1 MECLL
6 EVVTHSARVRG
17 GNGDGLSN
25 GDVGGTFATTQPAGK
40 EERMRMRKWRD
51 MLTMTVLAG
60 TLLAGPALSQEGGA
74 PAQPPP
80 DEKNEPETP
89 TTPPAPVPVPT
100 APVSRASSAAGDS
113 ALALPMLVTPR
124 ARDEIERDR
133 RLYTGMKAEAG
144 NRLLAAREQ
153 EMRYR
158 SRSELKKSEIESTKK
173 SIDLAKKDKRE
184 SEKKDLESQKKR
196 LEAQARFLDRM
207 RDVSTAQADVQE
219 AVSSYAQ
226 SRLPELDV
234 ETQLIDLQ
242 SDDPVVRGSV
252 DTQQLM
258 AKAVTAIKDR
268 ATRMEA
274 LAGKEKALADKRK
287 AALDAWSEMNK

>member
-1 MECLL
+1 
-6 EVVTHSARVRG
+6 
-17 GNGDGLSN
+17 
-25 GDVGGTFATTQPAGK
+25 
-40 EERMRMRKWRD
+40 MRMRNWRD
-51 MLTMTVLAG
+51 MLTVTALAG
-60 TLLAGPALSQEGGA
+60 TLLAGPAMAQEGGA

-80 DEKNEPETP
+80 DEKAEPEAK
-89 TTPPAPVPVPT
+89 TTPPVPVPVPT
-100 APVSRASSAAGDS
+100 APVTHASSAGGDS

-144 NRLLAAREQ
+144 NRLLASREQ
-153 EMRYR
+153 ELRYR
-158 SRSELKKSEIESTKK
+158 SRSEQKKSEIEITKK
-173 SIDLAKKDKRE
+173 SLDMAKKDKRE

-207 RDVSTAQADVQE
+207 REVSTAQAEVQE

-234 ETQLIDLQ
+234 EMKLIDLE
-242 SDDPVVRGSV
+242 SDDPVVKGSV
-252 DTQQLM
+252 DTRELM
-258 AKAVTAIKDR
+258 ARAVTAIKDR

-274 LAGKEKALADKRK
+274 LAGKEKALADKRQ